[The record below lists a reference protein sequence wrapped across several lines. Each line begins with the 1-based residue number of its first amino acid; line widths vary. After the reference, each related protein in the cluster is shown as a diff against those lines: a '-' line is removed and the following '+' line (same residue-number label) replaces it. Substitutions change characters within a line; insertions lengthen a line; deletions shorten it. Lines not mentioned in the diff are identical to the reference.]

1 MRPGYAARRFSA
13 SQQASRNVTSP
24 AVQRTSR
31 RRYPLGQ
38 CRVRSRPIVLKK
50 SGFVAD
56 HKWRGSGRARSGK
69 TRSTANTSEEP
80 VETCGRGDEP
90 ATMRWAP
97 SPHGFLLFGHSIENR
112 LFKTIDPLLPLT
124 EPTVRHG
131 ARAAEAEPQDL
142 YRADDGRS
150 AIGRLGRHQRPRGNL
165 NAFAS
170 GGSLRINRAK
180 LPPTP

>member
-131 ARAAEAEPQDL
+131 ARAAEASRRICTAPMMGAKRNRPA
-142 YRADDGRS
+142 RATPAAS
-150 AIGRLGRHQRPRGNL
+150 WKPKCVRLRR
-165 NAFAS
+165 FAPDQS
-170 GGSLRINRAK
+170 R
-180 LPPTP
+180 